1 MPDSKSF
8 PVIFFPQS
16 AQAVL
21 SLGITAH
28 DLRDPGM
35 THAGRSSDDTEAVRF
50 PRLPKFPLPTSL
62 GSHTPLGSL
71 GQSL

>member
-21 SLGITAH
+21 SLGTSGLVPAMMEVA
-28 DLRDPGM
+28 PGQPNL
-35 THAGRSSDDTEAVRF
+35 AARPVRVDH
-50 PRLPKFPLPTSL
+50 LVMLL
-62 GSHTPLGSL
+62 
-71 GQSL
+71 

>member
-21 SLGITAH
+21 SLGTGVV
-28 DLRDPGM
+28 PNQ
-35 THAGRSSDDTEAVRF
+35 F
-50 PRLPKFPLPTSL
+50 
-62 GSHTPLGSL
+62 
-71 GQSL
+71 Q